1 MDETI
6 HIVKII
12 SIEPVTHNVKRFTVE
27 KPPGYSFKPGQA
39 TEVSINTPSLKE
51 EKRPF
56 TFTCLPE
63 SENLEFTIK
72 IYDDHDG
79 VTKALG
85 KLKEG
90 DELIIR
96 DVWGAIIYNG
106 PGIFIAGGAGVTPF
120 IDIFRQL
127 NKEQKVDGNKLIF
140 SNKTSKDIILK
151 DEFSKILGQNFI
163 NVITREKT
171 VEFENRRIDLNYLK
185 EKIIDFKQHFYI
197 CGPDIFVTDITKAV
211 TELGADAES
220 VVFEK

>member
-96 DVWGAIIYNG
+96 DVCGAIIYNG
-106 PGIFIAGGAGVTPF
+106 PGIFIAGGAGV
-120 IDIFRQL
+120 
-127 NKEQKVDGNKLIF
+127 
-140 SNKTSKDIILK
+140 
-151 DEFSKILGQNFI
+151 
-163 NVITREKT
+163 
-171 VEFENRRIDLNYLK
+171 
-185 EKIIDFKQHFYI
+185 
-197 CGPDIFVTDITKAV
+197 
-211 TELGADAES
+211 
-220 VVFEK
+220 